1 MVIIKRINGQLAN
14 RLHFLSYFIAN
25 SKAYSYPLLV
35 TCFPEY
41 YSWFSPAGDDVLRV
55 TFTRPGIKQK
65 AINKILNKLHTLA
78 SKFRIKLPGIIFHS
92 IAENDLKLSQY
103 DINSPE
109 FVKLAQ
115 HQVVIPEGWVYRDYV
130 NFKKYLPQIKN
141 LFSPKQEF
149 RDAIQQEVNRAR
161 NMGDILIGVHIRRG
175 DYIDFNGGKWF
186 YSNEVYINKMGQAEQ
201 LFAGKQ
207 CVFIICSQEKLD
219 ANEFSGFKTVV
230 AERPAIV
237 DLYLLAECNYIFGPP
252 STFTAWASLYNT
264 VPAYYIESADE
275 KITIDSFKAF
285 FD

>member
-25 SKAYSYPLLV
+25 SKAHGYSLLV

-41 YSWFSPAGDDVLRV
+41 YDWFDPAGDEALDV
-55 TFTRPGIKQK
+55 TFIRPGIKQK
-65 AINKILNKLHTLA
+65 ALNQILNKLHAFTL
-78 SKFRIKLPGIIFHS
+78 KFKIKLPGIIFHS
-92 IAENDLKLSQY
+92 IPANDLSLSQY
-103 DINSPE
+103 DINQPG

-115 HQVVIPEGWVYRDYV
+115 HQVVVPEGWVYRDYL
-130 NFKKYLPQIKN
+130 NFKKYLPQIKH

-149 RDAIQQEVNRAR
+149 KDAIQLEVSRAQS
-161 NMGDILIGVHIRRG
+161 MGDILIGVHIRRG

-186 YSNEVYINKMGQAEQ
+186 YGNDVYINKMHQAEQ
-201 LFAGKQ
+201 LFTGKQ
-207 CVFIICSQEKLD
+207 CVFMICSQEKLD
-219 ANEFSGFKTVV
+219 ANEFGDFKTVI

-264 VPAYYIESADE
+264 VPAYYMESADE
-275 KITIDSFKAF
+275 KITIESFKEF